1 MNIALISENKSITY
15 NQLTKLQRDYVK
27 DIAPRSL
34 VVIICSN
41 TLDSIIFYTGC
52 LNKKIVPMLVDGDIS
67 EERLKDIVD
76 RYHPGYIF
84 QPKFSRGLENTV
96 CISVYEEYKLYETG
110 MVGADNINEE
120 LALLLST
127 SGSTGSSKF
136 VRISYENIRSN
147 TESIIEYLKLTGKD
161 IAITTLPMSY
171 TYGLSIINTHL
182 YAGATIVITERKII
196 EPEFWKL
203 VYKHQVTSIS
213 GVPFTYEVLKR
224 IDLDRIKNS
233 SIRTMTQAGGK
244 LSEELQKFFGEFVK
258 KEGIDFYIMYG
269 QTEATARMTYLPSE
283 YITSKIGSVGIAIPD
298 GEVRIDDGEIV
309 YRGKNVSLG
318 YAEGVRDLSKTDEFK
333 RTLHTGDM
341 GYVDEEGFLYVTG
354 RKDKF
359 AKLFG
364 KRINLNE
371 VENYLERIF
380 AEKII
385 CKVDGND
392 LCVYSEAWLEEEL
405 VKETIHKYLNIS
417 YRNIR
422 YEKIRFRR
430 NSRGK
435 VVGIYE

>member
-15 NQLTKLQRDYVK
+15 NQLLKLQRDYVK

-34 VVIICSN
+34 IVILCSN

-67 EERLKDIVD
+67 GERLRDIVD

-84 QPKFSRGLENTV
+84 QPKFSKELENTV
-96 CISVYEEYKLYETG
+96 CIREYEEYKLYETS
-110 MVGADNINEE
+110 MVGTNNINEE

-147 TESIIEYLKLTGKD
+147 TESIVEYLKITDKD
-161 IAITTLPMSY
+161 ISITTLPMSY
-171 TYGLSIINTHL
+171 TYGLSIINTYLHV
-182 YAGATIVITERKII
+182 GGTIIVTEKKII
-196 EPEFWKL
+196 EPEFWEL
-203 VYKHQVTSIS
+203 VYKNQVTSIS

-224 IDLDRIKNS
+224 IGLDKIRNS
-233 SIRTMTQAGGK
+233 SIRTMTQAGGR
-244 LSEELQKFFGEFVK
+244 LSEDLQKYFGEFA
-258 KEGIDFYIMYG
+258 KELGMDFYIMYG
-269 QTEATARMTYLPSE
+269 QTEATARMTYLPPAHS
-283 YITSKIGSVGIAIPD
+283 ISKIGSVGIAIPD
-298 GEVRIDDGEIV
+298 GEIHIDDGEIV

-318 YAEGVRDLSKTDEFK
+318 YAEGVRDLSKPDELK
-333 RTLHTGDM
+333 GILRTGDT
-341 GYVDEEGFLYVTG
+341 GYVDDEGFLYVTG

-364 KRINLNE
+364 KRINLGE
-371 VENYLERIF
+371 IENYLESIF

-385 CKVDGND
+385 CQVDEND
-392 LCVYSEAWLEEEL
+392 LCVYSEAKLEEDL
-405 VKETIHKYLNIS
+405 VKEAIHKYLNIS
-417 YRNIR
+417 CRNVR
-422 YEKIRFRR
+422 YEKKKFRR

>member
-67 EERLKDIVD
+67 EERLRDIVD

-84 QPKFSRGLENTV
+84 QPKFNKDIENTV
-96 CISVYEEYKLYETG
+96 CIREYEDYKLYETSMAG
-110 MVGADNINEE
+110 TDNINEE

-147 TESIIEYLKLTGKD
+147 TESIVEYLKITDKD
-161 IAITTLPMSY
+161 ISITTLPMSY
-171 TYGLSIINTHL
+171 TYGLSIINTYL
-182 YAGATIVITERKII
+182 YVGGTIIVTEKKII
-196 EPEFWKL
+196 EPEFWEL
-203 VYKHQVTSIS
+203 VYKNQVTSIS

-224 IDLDRIKNS
+224 IGLDKVRNS
-233 SIRTMTQAGGK
+233 SIRTMTQAGGR
-244 LSEELQKFFGEFVK
+244 LSEELQKYFGEFA
-258 KEGIDFYIMYG
+258 KEQGINFYIMYG
-269 QTEATARMTYLPSE
+269 QTEATARMTYLPPE
-283 YITSKIGSVGIAIPD
+283 YITSKTGSVGVAILE
-298 GEVRIDDGEIV
+298 GEVFIDNGEII
-309 YRGKNVSLG
+309 YKGKNVTMG
-318 YAEGVRDLSKTDEFK
+318 YAENFKDLKKSDEFNGI
-333 RTLHTGDM
+333 LYTGDM
-341 GYVDEEGFLYVTG
+341 GYMDDEGFLYVTG

-385 CKVDGND
+385 CQVDENN
-392 LCVYSEAWLEEEL
+392 LCVYSEDELEEDL
-405 VKETIHKYLNIS
+405 IKGAIHKYLNIS

>member
-15 NQLTKLQRDYVK
+15 NQLFKLQRDYVK

-34 VVIICSN
+34 IVVLCSN
-41 TLDSIIFYTGC
+41 NLDSIIFYTGC
-52 LNKKIVPMLVDGDIS
+52 LKKKIVPMLVDSDIS
-67 EERLKDIVD
+67 EERLRDIVD
-76 RYHPGYIF
+76 RYQPRYIF
-84 QPKFSRGLENTV
+84 QPRFNKDIENTV
-96 CISVYEEYKLYETG
+96 CIREYEDYKLYETSMAG
-110 MVGADNINEE
+110 TDNINEE

-147 TESIIEYLKLTGKD
+147 TESIVEYLKITDKA
-161 IAITTLPMSY
+161 ISITTLPMSY
-171 TYGLSIINTHL
+171 TYGLSIINTFLHV
-182 YAGATIVITERKII
+182 GGTIIVTEKKII
-196 EPEFWKL
+196 EPEFWEL
-203 VYKHQVTSIS
+203 VYKNQVTSIS

-224 IDLDRIKNS
+224 IGLDKIRNS
-233 SIRTMTQAGGK
+233 SIRTMTQAGGR
-244 LSEELQKFFGEFVK
+244 LSEELQKYFGEFAK
-258 KEGIDFYIMYG
+258 QQGIDFYIMYG
-269 QTEATARMTYLPSE
+269 QTEATARMTYLPPE
-283 YITSKIGSVGIAIPD
+283 YITSKTGSVGVAIPE
-298 GEVRIDDGEIV
+298 GEVFIDNGEII
-309 YRGKNVSLG
+309 YKGKNVTMG
-318 YAEGVRDLSKTDEFK
+318 YAENFKDLKKSDEFNGI
-333 RTLHTGDM
+333 LYTGDM
-341 GYVDEEGFLYVTG
+341 GYMDAEGFLYITG

-385 CKVDGND
+385 CKVDGNN
-392 LCVYSEAWLEEEL
+392 LCVYSENELEEDL
-405 VKETIHKYLNIS
+405 VKGAIHKYLNIS